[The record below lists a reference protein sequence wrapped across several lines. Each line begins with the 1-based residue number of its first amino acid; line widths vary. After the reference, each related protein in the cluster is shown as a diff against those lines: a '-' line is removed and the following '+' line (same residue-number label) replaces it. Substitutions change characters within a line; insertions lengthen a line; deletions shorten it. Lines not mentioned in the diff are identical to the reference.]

1 MTELEILAVVW
12 ACNHFHAYLYGHNV
26 TVYTDHSAVKAILET
41 SSPSGK
47 HTRWSK
53 VYGSGVKS
61 VHIFYRAGRDNVNA
75 AALSRNPQLPP
86 PTEDM
91 AAFALFSSAG
101 NSSINEAHAGSICCS
116 IASLLGTGCPGSIPR
131 SVLTSRSCLW

>member
-91 AAFALFSSAG
+91 ADTDVQVAVVTTSMTWMLAHFWEWNQDSQFPVNLLW
-101 NSSINEAHAGSICCS
+101 NSI
-116 IASLLGTGCPGSIPR
+116 
-131 SVLTSRSCLW
+131 